1 MTIRPIHDFGPA
13 VGEYVPGIA
22 TDIRETFDRVRRPQE
37 ELRFGEWRAPGFEPY
52 WIEMANRE
60 ANG

>member
-22 TDIRETFDRVRRPQE
+22 TDIRETFDRQRIRNADLLE
-37 ELRFGEWRAPGFEPY
+37 EEPPRLSH
-52 WIEMANRE
+52 WIEHSFETRR
-60 ANG
+60 G